1 MQEIIITC
9 VFFTTFL
16 INSIDIGESRQIL
29 KILYVLN
36 GKVAQ
41 TSQDAIGK
49 KINFDITET
58 DNIVNS
64 FNHFISTI
72 SQNLA
77 CTIPIFDSINSVDT
91 PFKIHTFLHFCMK
104 LWRSKIV
111 WKLKILQELTV

>member
-29 KILYVLN
+29 KILYDLN

-41 TSQDAIGK
+41 TSQVAIVK
-49 KINFDITET
+49 KINFDITEP

-64 FNHFISTI
+64 FNHFLSTI

-77 CTIPIFDSINSVDT
+77 CQNSVDT
-91 PFKIHTFLHFCMK
+91 PFKIHTFLHFFMK